1 MPCAVSVVQSPLWSI
16 NVMNGTSMWFDDIS
30 VNNTALEA
38 PYGSNWVQNTDGFD
52 TMDAYN
58 VALTNFVYQG

>member
-1 MPCAVSVVQSPLWSI
+1 
-16 NVMNGTSMWFDDIS
+16 MNGTTMWFNDIY
-30 VNNTALEA
+30 VNNTAVTA

-58 VALTNFVYQG
+58 IRLTNFVYQG